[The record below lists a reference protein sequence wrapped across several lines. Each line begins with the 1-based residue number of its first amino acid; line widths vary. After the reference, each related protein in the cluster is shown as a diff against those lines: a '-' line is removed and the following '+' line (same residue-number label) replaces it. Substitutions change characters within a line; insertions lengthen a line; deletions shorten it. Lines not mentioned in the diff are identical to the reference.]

1 MAMIE
6 QSQWKLTPIDDKWSL
21 VATGSSNGT
30 VCEVTLNQ
38 KDRLIKRKFGLDSIT
53 VNGSLSKEHST
64 LTNERITK
72 FFNNEIKWL
81 DTLKHSPWIPKTV
94 DYNIDE
100 QWIIQEFYGPDLL
113 GWNWHDNK
121 DMLKHQVIDMYNDF
135 VKNYD
140 MIKGNGSLSNMT
152 FNPYKQNIIA
162 FDFKWAETIQW
173 RNKEHK
179 NKVDLLL
186 EIRSYWK
193 WLSKI
198 DIELPYYLLQILDD
212 QTP

>member
-6 QSQWKLTPIDDKWSL
+6 QSRWKLTPIDKDWSL

-38 KDRLIKRKFGLDSIT
+38 KDKLIKRKFGLDSIT
-53 VNGSLSKEHST
+53 VNGGISKEHKT
-64 LTNERITK
+64 LTEQRITK
-72 FFNNEIKWL
+72 FYNNEIKWL
-81 DTLKHSPWIPKTV
+81 NILKNSPWIPKTV
-94 DYNIDE
+94 DYNSDE
-100 QWIIQEFYGPDLL
+100 QWIIQEYYGPDLIS
-113 GWNWHDNK
+113 WNWYDNK
-121 DMLKHQVIDMYNDF
+121 LLLKEQVISMYKDF

-140 MIKGNGSLSNMT
+140 MIKGNGSLSNMS
-152 FNPYKQNIIA
+152 FNPVTQKIIA
-162 FDFKWAETIQW
+162 FDFKWAETIEW

-198 DIELPYYLLQILDD
+198 DKELPYHLLEILDD
-212 QTP
+212 QSP